1 MKLFS
6 IDSFNLFLNF
16 ICPFF
21 LTFTCLQFYTF
32 FSQAT
37 SFRNSVLAASW
48 SELGRVDIWNIT
60 QQLQAVDDPAL
71 LERYNLDTVNNPVK
85 PLYSFNGHQQEGFG
99 IDWCPT
105 ETGVSYFCKIMVV
118 KISRGS
124 RGFAFNC
131 LLLAVEKLNGY

>member
-1 MKLFS
+1 MTYLHVY
-6 IDSFNLFLNF
+6 NF
-16 ICPFF
+16 I
-21 LTFTCLQFYTF
+21 LY
-32 FSQAT
+32 SQAT

-105 ETGVSYFCKIMVV
+105 ETGVSYFCKINSFTANIV
-118 KISRGS
+118 KISQSYRGY
-124 RGFAFNC
+124 ALLFNLNTHYSQKRYAIQNN
-131 LLLAVEKLNGY
+131 LLSAIS